1 MLLSAAS
8 AGLAAGAG
16 LIVAIG
22 SQNAFVLRQGLLRR
36 HVGLVVVTCILGD
49 MALIACGT
57 AGMGALVRQ
66 WPVLLQALRFGGAAF
81 LGAYAVLA
89 ARRAWQGSGGLAPGV
104 DAEGGRRATLLA
116 CLAFTF
122 LNPHV
127 YLDTMVLLGGLSTR
141 YPGSGRWAFAAGA
154 SLASVGWFTALGYGS
169 RLLAPVFRSPRAWR
183 ALDALVALVMGTLC
197 LLLLAR
203 PLPQAGP

>member
-36 HVGLVVVTCILGD
+36 HVGLVVVTCVLGD

-66 WPVLLQALRFGGAAF
+66 WSVLLQALRFGGAAF
-81 LGAYAVLA
+81 LGKV
-89 ARRAWQGSGGLAPGV
+89 
-104 DAEGGRRATLLA
+104 
-116 CLAFTF
+116 
-122 LNPHV
+122 
-127 YLDTMVLLGGLSTR
+127 
-141 YPGSGRWAFAAGA
+141 
-154 SLASVGWFTALGYGS
+154 
-169 RLLAPVFRSPRAWR
+169 
-183 ALDALVALVMGTLC
+183 
-197 LLLLAR
+197 
-203 PLPQAGP
+203 